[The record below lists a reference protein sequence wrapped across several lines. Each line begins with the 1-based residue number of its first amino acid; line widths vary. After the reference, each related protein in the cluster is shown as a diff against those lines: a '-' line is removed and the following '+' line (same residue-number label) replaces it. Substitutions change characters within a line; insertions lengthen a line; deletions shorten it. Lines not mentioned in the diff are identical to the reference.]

1 MNPWNPRLG
10 SRNHVAVVV
19 AADATAAMPPCGTR
33 ETSLEAGDASC
44 VGHRPNHWHGIPKM
58 PRRALQASNEDLR
71 MVEAHICELLCL
83 SLLPFHIQGVEMY
96 LFGKQLEVHGWMKC
110 PVNQIQASSR
120 IRTESSSY
128 GDP

>member
-58 PRRALQASNEDLR
+58 PRRALQASNEDL
-71 MVEAHICELLCL
+71 
-83 SLLPFHIQGVEMY
+83 
-96 LFGKQLEVHGWMKC
+96 FGKQLEVHGWMKC